1 MKFLY
6 FIIINIIY
14 VIEIHKERIKTTV
27 LKEPTIKLKMKISPE
42 QINTIQSAFKVMNSK
57 NDFLALL
64 NEAKK
69 IIYGDK
75 TVLFEEK
82 QLNYYI
88 NKDTKQ
94 IKKTFDFVI
103 DQNNEITSNV
113 TILKNNIRKSCYTLF
128 TIKKKSGTERTIHA
142 PVKGL
147 KEFQKALNI
156 VLQCVYHPHTAATG
170 FVLGKSIVDN
180 AKVHIGQH
188 YVYNLDLKDFF
199 PSVDKSR
206 VWGRLLAPPFNLN
219 SSDERRKI
227 ANMIAGLSCTSME
240 VERFVNNDWIRTT
253 QFVLPQGAPTS
264 PTLTNAICEKID
276 IRLSGV
282 AKRFGLN
289 YTRYADDITFSAKHN
304 TYEISPN
311 ISEKIFVKN
320 STFDTE
326 VRRIITEQNF
336 HIKESKVRLQ
346 KEGYRQEVTG
356 LVVNDKVNV
365 PQRYIKQIRQ
375 WLYYWETY
383 GYDRAYTYFLQ
394 KYAAEKGNIKKG
406 KPNME
411 MVLGGKLLYLKM
423 VKGEND
429 GTYMKLK
436 GRFDNL
442 LANSGTANSISVNS
456 ILDIWEKEGIEKAME
471 VFYTTKASKTET
483 KMVDSNN
490 LDGSSFED
498 VLIDGTGMAELFET
512 EPEVS
517 EYGVKINIEG
527 TGLEELFE
535 RAPKNDLKFD

>member
-1 MKFLY
+1 
-6 FIIINIIY
+6 
-14 VIEIHKERIKTTV
+14 
-27 LKEPTIKLKMKISPE
+27 MKISPE

-57 NDFLALL
+57 KDFLALL

-75 TVLFEEK
+75 TVPFEEK

-88 NKDTKQ
+88 NKDV
-94 IKKTFDFVI
+94 IVKKDSTEDKTV
-103 DQNNEITSNV
+103 N
-113 TILKNNIRKSCYTLF
+113 LKKLLLLLNKGDNRFKNRPRKSCYVSF
-128 TIKKKSGTERTIHA
+128 QIKKKEKGQFRTIYA

-147 KEFQKALNI
+147 KEFQQALNI
-156 VLQCVYHPHTAATG
+156 ILQCIHQPHQAATG

-206 VWGRLLAPPFNLN
+206 VWGRLLAAPFNLN
-219 SSDERRKI
+219 NSDERRKI

-240 VERFVNNDWIRTT
+240 VERFVNNEWIKITT
-253 QFVLPQGAPTS
+253 SVLPQGAPTS

-326 VRRIITEQNF
+326 VRRIIADQNF

-356 LVVNDKVNV
+356 LIVNDKVNV
-365 PQRYIKQIRQ
+365 TQRYIKQLRQ
-375 WLYYWETY
+375 WLHYWETF
-383 GYDRAYTYFLQ
+383 GYERAYSYFLQ
-394 KYAAEKGNIKKG
+394 KYVADKAVSPKG
-406 KPNME
+406 KPNMA

-436 GRFDNL
+436 ERFDNL
-442 LANSGTANSISVNS
+442 LANSVTLNSISVNS
-456 ILDIWEKEGIEKAME
+456 ILDIWENQGIEKAME
-471 VFYTTKASKTET
+471 VYYTTKASKLET

-490 LDGSSFED
+490 LDGAYFGD
-498 VLIDGTGMAELFET
+498 LFKDGTELAELFET
-512 EPEVS
+512 VPEVS
-517 EYGVKINIEG
+517 ESGVNINIEG

-535 RAPKNDLKFD
+535 KAPKNDLKFD